1 MFTNLRHVFSEPGNA
16 HIGGELRELLEKMSE
31 FEQKANARVEEA
43 AVLKGLSLS
52 DIRASGSSMPL
63 RKGCATFLNRLSA
76 EDVHVDVHVISV
88 CWSKTFIEGAFE
100 TGKP

>member
-1 MFTNLRHVFSEPGNA
+1 
-16 HIGGELRELLEKMSE
+16 LRELLEKMSE